1 MISNA
6 TRMIQYAFMIFQ
18 RCPETGH
25 LPLVSGHFVPFLLAE
40 IPAKIRWHRSCCP
53 ETMQKTTVQQHSF
66 VALILAAISAKF
78 HSLMDAIAPVGYQ
91 DDSGFHMGV
100 QRAAKK

>member
-1 MISNA
+1 
-6 TRMIQYAFMIFQ
+6 
-18 RCPETGH
+18 
-25 LPLVSGHFVPFLLAE
+25 
-40 IPAKIRWHRSCCP
+40 
-53 ETMQKTTVQQHSF
+53 MQKTTVQQHSF